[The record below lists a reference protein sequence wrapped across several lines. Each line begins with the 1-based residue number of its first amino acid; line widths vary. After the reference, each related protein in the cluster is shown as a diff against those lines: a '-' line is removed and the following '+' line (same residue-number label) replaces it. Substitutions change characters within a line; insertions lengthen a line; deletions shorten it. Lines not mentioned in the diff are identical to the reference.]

1 MDNTIKSLSEYRL
14 SKSKS
19 DLEAAKILF
28 QSNLFAQSVNRS
40 YYSIFHAVRAMLAFD
55 RFDSKKHSGI
65 IAYFNEHY
73 IKTGF
78 IEKEY
83 SVYLMSA
90 ERIRTESDYDDLF
103 VASKDQAEK
112 QIENAKKF
120 IMRISSFIME
130 KYSSSV

>member
-1 MDNTIKSLSEYRL
+1 
-14 SKSKS
+14 
-19 DLEAAKILF
+19 
-28 QSNLFAQSVNRS
+28 
-40 YYSIFHAVRAMLAFD
+40 MLAFD

-73 IKTGF
+73 IKTGL

-83 SVYLMSA
+83 SVYVMSA

-112 QIENAKKF
+112 QIENAEKF
-120 IMRISSFIME
+120 IMRISSFIKE

>member
-1 MDNTIKSLSEYRL
+1 MNSPIIITV
-14 SKSKS
+14 
-19 DLEAAKILF
+19 LF
-28 QSNLFAQSVNRS
+28 PRDTGYLTGKEKQLLTMLALIPVKVTETLLCLCLV
-40 YYSIFHAVRAMLAFD
+40 ITLLLAFD

-73 IKTGF
+73 IKTGL

-83 SVYLMSA
+83 SVYVMSA

-112 QIENAKKF
+112 QIENAEKF
-120 IMRISSFIME
+120 IMRISSFIKE

>member
-1 MDNTIKSLSEYRL
+1 
-14 SKSKS
+14 
-19 DLEAAKILF
+19 
-28 QSNLFAQSVNRS
+28 
-40 YYSIFHAVRAMLAFD
+40 MLAFD

-83 SVYLMSA
+83 SVYIMSA

-112 QIENAKKF
+112 QIENAEKF
-120 IMRISSFIME
+120 IMRISSSIKE

>member
-1 MDNTIKSLSEYRL
+1 MDNTEESLSKYRL

-19 DLEAAKILF
+19 DLNAAKILLKNKLF
-28 QSNLFAQSVNRS
+28 SQSINRS
-40 YYSIFHAVRAMLAFD
+40 YYSVFHAVRALLAFD

-73 IKTGF
+73 VKSKL

-83 SVYLMSA
+83 SVILMSA

-103 VASKDQAEK
+103 TASKDQAEIQLK
-112 QIENAKKF
+112 NAEKF
-120 IMRISSFIME
+120 IERIIEFLEIR
-130 KYSSSV
+130 